1 MGFFRH
7 FAAAVAALALFGCA
21 PKAEG
26 PALWRLSD
34 ADSEIW
40 LFGTVH
46 VLKPDVKWRTARI
59 DDALRSAD
67 LLYFETPTDDA
78 ATAEVARL
86 ASALGANPEGV
97 TLSSLLSPQEKARFE
112 RVSRA
117 LGVEPAA
124 LDEARPW
131 LAALQ
136 LSVAMLVRQGADPDA
151 GVENVLEAEAAR
163 LAKKTAYFETASE
176 QMHFLADLSPA
187 AEKQFFI
194 ATLRQIEEEG
204 DQSDVMDTLWA
215 RGDAAK
221 LGALLTRMTD
231 EAGPEAANALIYTRN
246 ATWAE
251 KVDTMM
257 QGKGR
262 IFIAVGAAHLTGPR
276 GVPALLRAK
285 GYTVEGP

>member
-1 MGFFRH
+1 MNVFRPL
-7 FAAAVAALALFGCA
+7 AAGVAALALFGCA
-21 PKAEG
+21 PKAQG
-26 PALWRLSD
+26 PAMWRLSD

-46 VLKPDVKWRTARI
+46 VLKPDLKWRNARI
-59 DDALRSAD
+59 DDALRAAD

-86 ASALGANPEGV
+86 ASALGANPPGV
-97 TLSSLLSPQEKARFE
+97 TLSSLLSPLEKAQFE
-112 RVSRA
+112 RVSRT

-136 LSVAMLVRQGADPDA
+136 LSVAMLVRQGADPES
-151 GVENVLEAEAAR
+151 GVENVLEADAAR
-163 LAKKTAYFETASE
+163 LGKKTAYFETASE

-187 AEKQFFI
+187 AEKQFFV

-215 RGDAAK
+215 RGEADK

-246 ATWAE
+246 ATWAG
-251 KVDTMM
+251 KVDVMM

>member
-1 MGFFRH
+1 MRYFRH

-136 LSVAMLVRQGADPDA
+136 LSVAMLVRQGADPEA

-194 ATLRQIEEEG
+194 ATLRQIEEES